1 MKSRFV
7 RSFVCWLPKRFWS
20 CFVLFVCIEWKK
32 TKKLNETQKIS
43 SETLVGANTSFR
55 FPECI
60 FLSKKSNSFSRKWID
75 WLEKPFPCVEVVP
88 KKNFFLTIFHKKC
101 ETLKFEMS
109 VNSGKERCLDFHNGS
124 AKSKTGDVTA
134 GHIDIFSDCY
144 SSRGSAAD
152 GLSGPEEN
160 GLENIS
166 FGLIVRAIPAVN
178 HLLLCSYLF
187 TADQP
192 FRFNQVI

>member
-1 MKSRFV
+1 MRHKKIQVKLLLVPIHRFV
-7 RSFVCWLPKRFWS
+7 F
-20 CFVLFVCIEWKK
+20 
-32 TKKLNETQKIS
+32 LN
-43 SETLVGANTSFR
+43 AF
-55 FPECI
+55 F
-60 FLSKKSNSFSRKWID
+60 SKKSNSFSRKWID

-178 HLLLCSYLF
+178 HLLLCSL
-187 TADQP
+187 APACSQL
-192 FRFNQVI
+192 ISLSGLIK

>member
-7 RSFVCWLPKRFWS
+7 RSFVCWLPKRFWF
-20 CFVLFVCIEWKK
+20 CFVLFVCIELKK

-88 KKNFFLTIFHKKC
+88 KKKLFLDNFSQKNVKHWNLKCLWIPGKSVASIFITVAQNRKLVTSQLVTSTSSATATAPGARQPIASQGRKKMDWRTFL
-101 ETLKFEMS
+101 
-109 VNSGKERCLDFHNGS
+109 S
-124 AKSKTGDVTA
+124 A
-134 GHIDIFSDCY
+134 
-144 SSRGSAAD
+144 SSWG
-152 GLSGPEEN
+152 
-160 GLENIS
+160 
-166 FGLIVRAIPAVN
+166 
-178 HLLLCSYLF
+178 
-187 TADQP
+187 P
-192 FRFNQVI
+192 FRL

>member
-1 MKSRFV
+1 MHFLAKKAILSQE
-7 RSFVCWLPKRFWS
+7 SGL
-20 CFVLFVCIEWKK
+20 IDWKNHFLVSK
-32 TKKLNETQKIS
+32 LCQKKL
-43 SETLVGANTSFR
+43 
-55 FPECI
+55 
-60 FLSKKSNSFSRKWID
+60 FLDNFSQ
-75 WLEKPFPCVEVVP
+75 
-88 KKNFFLTIFHKKC
+88 KKC

-192 FRFNQVI
+192 FRFNQAI